1 MSRRQVVEVT
11 DARRE
16 QMLRAAVDVICERG
30 YSDARIA
37 DVAKAIGAS
46 PALVVYYFRTKA
58 GLLTEA
64 LRYAEDIFY
73 TAVEQDLAVLGDSK
87 AKLEYLIRSSCTER
101 IEVESPH
108 AWGLWLDLWAQAMHD
123 PEIAKVRA
131 QVDHRWAGT
140 IARVV
145 REGVDVGEFAPVD
158 VEQFSLI
165 FAAVLDG
172 LSVQVALQDELVTQE
187 RAVAGALA
195 YARNVLEY

>member
-1 MSRRQVVEVT
+1 MGRRQVEEVT

-30 YSDARIA
+30 YSEARIS
-37 DVAKAIGAS
+37 DVAKVTGAS
-46 PALVVYYFRTKA
+46 PALVIYYFKTKA
-58 GLLTEA
+58 GLLTAA
-64 LRYAEDIFY
+64 LRYAEGVFY
-73 TAVEQDLAVLGDSK
+73 EEVEKDLSALVG
-87 AKLEYLIRSSCTER
+87 AAARLEYLVRSSCTER

-108 AWGLWLDLWAQAMHD
+108 AWGLWIDLWAQAMHD
-123 PEIAKVRA
+123 PEVAEVRA
-131 QVDHRWAGT
+131 QVDHRWAET

-145 REGVDVGEFAPVD
+145 REGVDAGEFAPVD

-187 RAVAGALA
+187 RAVTGALT
-195 YARNVLEY
+195 YARTVLHY